1 MIAGILGGILIYYV
15 GIGLVGYIG
24 FGSYLGGAL
33 SSIYKDISPRPKSVT
48 D

>member
-15 GIGLVGYIG
+15 GIGLVGYID
-24 FGSYLGGAL
+24 FGSYLGGEL